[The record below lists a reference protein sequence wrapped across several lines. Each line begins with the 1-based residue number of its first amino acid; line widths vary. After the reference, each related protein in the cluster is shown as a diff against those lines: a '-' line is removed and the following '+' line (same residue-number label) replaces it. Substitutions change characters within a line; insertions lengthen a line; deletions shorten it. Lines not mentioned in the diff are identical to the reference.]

1 MRFYSLG
8 SLFLSFALTL
18 FLATS
23 CSFNNVE
30 DLKPPV
36 GPCDTVQVSFATD
49 IIPIMERNCS
59 NKSFNNFNGDCHQA
73 GSPIADYT
81 IFAGVKAKV
90 DEGKLEQRALIE
102 KSMPPSFSNGPRP
115 DDAELKMITCWIAAG
130 APDN

>member
-1 MRFYSLG
+1 MRFKAFHSVYIAFVATL
-8 SLFLSFALTL
+8 LLTS
-18 FLATS
+18 S
-23 CSFNNVE
+23 CSFNNFE
-30 DLKPPV
+30 DLKPAV

-59 NKSFNNFNGDCHQA
+59 NQSFNNFNGDCHQS

-81 IFAGVKAKV
+81 IYAGVKAKV

-102 KSMPPSFSNGPRP
+102 KTMPPTFSNGPRP
-115 DDAELKMITCWIAAG
+115 DSTELQMIMCWIESG